1 MVMPLKPQDVLIAL
15 DLSRSR
21 RAPTTYAER
30 AKRLSMSASEVHSA
44 VQRLEEAR
52 LLDPETKAVH
62 RKPFFDFLVH
72 GVPYVF
78 AVAPKELTRGIPTA
92 WAAPVFSDHMR
103 PMEELP
109 PVWPD
114 PNGKVQG
121 QAVLP
126 LYRSVPKVATNDH
139 ELYDLLSL
147 VDALRIG
154 RARERKIATEEL
166 DQRLKQYVTA

>member
-1 MVMPLKPQDVLIAL
+1 MLIAL

-21 RAPTTYAER
+21 NAPTTYAER
-30 AKRLSMSASEVHSA
+30 AKRMSMSASEVHSA

-52 LLDPETKAVH
+52 LLDPETKAVR
-62 RKPFFDFLVH
+62 RKPFFEFLVH

-92 WAAPVFSDHMR
+92 WAAPVLSDHMKSV
-103 PMEELP
+103 EELP

-121 QAVLP
+121 QSVLP
-126 LYRSVPKVATNDH
+126 LYRSVPNAVAADQ

-147 VDALRIG
+147 LDALRIG

-166 DQRLKQYVTA
+166 DQRLKQYASA